1 MLNDPSATLI
11 RSNRS
16 FAWYWSGQSVSS
28 FGSQVTVMALPL
40 VTAVSLHGTP
50 AQVGWVATATMLPYL
65 LFSLLAGHL
74 LEDRDARKVM
84 LPANLVQAT
93 AIAVI
98 PVAWAAGCLSVP
110 LLVVLAFLA
119 GCAALCFGVVG
130 FSYLPSLVKENDL
143 AAANRAL
150 QGSRTV
156 AEVAG
161 PGIGG
166 ILVGTLGAPLALTVD
181 AASYLASALGI
192 ARSKPLATPN
202 TGQVSRA
209 KPRPAISDGLRILFT
224 NTYLRSLTAHAA
236 LYNLAEQ
243 IFTLNLVLWAVQGQG
258 LSPSQ
263 YGLAM
268 GVAGIGGLIGTATA
282 LKLERALGL
291 GKAFAAS
298 LLLSCGIPLLAVAG
312 DLHGT
317 ALTAVLAGI
326 MLLSGL
332 GLGNANVYSLT
343 MRQTAIP
350 QDQLT
355 RSAGAYT
362 QVMYGAIPMGSALA
376 GALGQHCGTRTAAFI
391 GAIGM
396 LCSILP
402 MLSRKVLQLRYV
414 HDVHDGGPSDR
425 EQP

>member
-1 MLNDPSATLI
+1 MEDPSLALI
-11 RSNRS
+11 RRDRS

-65 LFSLLAGHL
+65 LFSLIAGHF
-74 LEDRDARKVM
+74 LEGCDARKVM
-84 LPANLVQAT
+84 LPANLVQAA

-98 PVAWAAGCLSVP
+98 PIAWAAGWLSVP
-110 LLVVLAFLA
+110 LLVVLAFIA

-130 FSYLPSLVKENDL
+130 FSYLPSLVTEDDL
-143 AAANRAL
+143 APANRAL

-161 PGIGG
+161 PGIAG
-166 ILVGTLGAPLALTVD
+166 ILVGALGAPLAMAVD

-192 ARSKPLATPN
+192 ARSTPLTTPSMGR
-202 TGQVSRA
+202 TGPAQ
-209 KPRPAISDGLRILFT
+209 RPAISEGLRILFA
-224 NTYLRSLTAHAA
+224 NTYLRALTVHAA

-258 LSPSQ
+258 LTPSR

-268 GVAGIGGLIGTATA
+268 GAAGIGGLIGTATA
-282 LKLERALGL
+282 LHLERVLGL
-291 GKAFAAS
+291 GKAFAVS
-298 LLLSCGIPLLAVAG
+298 LLLSCGVPLLAVAG
-312 DLHGT
+312 DLHGS
-317 ALTAVLAGI
+317 ALAAVLGGI
-326 MLLSGL
+326 MLLSGV

-350 QDQLT
+350 KDQLT

-362 QVMYGAIPMGSALA
+362 QVMYGSIPIGSALA
-376 GALGQHCGTRTAAFI
+376 GLLGQHYGTRTAVLA

-396 LCSILP
+396 LCSTLP
-402 MLSRKVLQLRYV
+402 MLSRKVLQLRHV
-414 HDVHDGGPSDR
+414 HDVHDGGSSSG

>member
-1 MLNDPSATLI
+1 MRDPSLAII
-11 RSNRS
+11 RRDRS

-50 AQVGWVATATMLPYL
+50 SQVGWVATATMLPYL
-65 LFSLLAGHL
+65 LFSLIAGHL
-74 LEDRDARKVM
+74 LEGRDARKVM

-93 AIAVI
+93 AIAVVPI
-98 PVAWAAGCLSVP
+98 AWVVGWLSVP
-110 LLVVLAFLA
+110 LLVGLAFIS

-130 FSYLPSLVKENDL
+130 FSYLPSLIAEDDL

-156 AEVAG
+156 AEVTG
-161 PGIGG
+161 PGIAG
-166 ILVGTLGAPLALTVD
+166 ILVGALGAPLALAVD
-181 AASYLASALGI
+181 ATSYLASALGI
-192 ARSKPLATPN
+192 ARSTPLATPSIER
-202 TGQVSRA
+202 TGPAQ
-209 KPRPAISDGLRILFT
+209 RPAISDGLRILFS
-224 NTYLRSLTAHAA
+224 NTYLRALTVHAA

-258 LSPSQ
+258 LTPSR

-268 GVAGIGGLIGTATA
+268 GAAGIGGLIGTATA
-282 LKLERALGL
+282 LQLERGLGL
-291 GKAFAAS
+291 GKAFAVS
-298 LLLSCGIPLLAVAG
+298 LLLSCGVPLLAVAG
-312 DLHGT
+312 DLHGA

-326 MLLSGL
+326 MLLSGV

-350 QDQLT
+350 KDQLT
-355 RSAGAYT
+355 RSAGAYS
-362 QVMYGAIPMGSALA
+362 QVMYGSIPVGSALA
-376 GALGQHCGTRTAAFI
+376 GLLGQHYGTRAAVLV

-396 LCSILP
+396 LCSMLP
-402 MLSRKVLQLRYV
+402 MLSRKVLQLRHV
-414 HDVHDGGPSDR
+414 HDVHVDGPMGG